1 MNPRSYLSAIVTAHI
16 AAARSDPRDLDDL
29 VNVAQTTTAHHPVG
43 FANSIIKSNQ
53 SGHTALIAE
62 IKKKSPKTGQL
73 STPTL
78 DVATLAATFAQA
90 GATCLSVLTDGPFFG
105 GTGEDLMAV
114 RHATTLPILRKDFT
128 VSAMDVCDAKIIG
141 ADCVLL
147 IAGVLPDLELGDL
160 QEVATIC
167 GLDTMVEV
175 HTHEELNRA
184 LEHNATMI
192 EVNQRNLE
200 TFEVDTA
207 LACALVADIP
217 QDVIKVAGSGIRTH
231 DDVLRLTD
239 AGFDAVLVG
248 EVLMTATDP
257 KAAVAKLMGANS
269 ES

>member
-1 MNPRSYLSAIVTAHI
+1 
-16 AAARSDPRDLDDL
+16 
-29 VNVAQTTTAHHPVG
+29 
-43 FANSIIKSNQ
+43 
-53 SGHTALIAE
+53 
-62 IKKKSPKTGQL
+62 
-73 STPTL
+73 
-78 DVATLAATFAQA
+78 
-90 GATCLSVLTDGPFFG
+90 
-105 GTGEDLMAV
+105 
-114 RHATTLPILRKDFT
+114 
-128 VSAMDVCDAKIIG
+128 
-141 ADCVLL
+141 
-147 IAGVLPDLELGDL
+147 
-160 QEVATIC
+160 
-167 GLDTMVEV
+167 
-175 HTHEELNRA
+175 
-184 LEHNATMI
+184 MI